1 MRSLNAHGLLSADQR
16 RARAHLL
23 AWIVALPGNVE
34 PAVAAGAEIA
44 RLAQAVE
51 SGDWRLEA
59 IDLLKQLQRERPLTP
74 PARRRPRL
82 VLVN

>member
-1 MRSLNAHGLLSADQR
+1 MRGLAGYGLLTADQR

-23 AWIVALPGNVE
+23 AWIVALPGSVE
-34 PAVAAGAEIA
+34 PAIAAGAEIA

-59 IDLLKQLQRERPLTP
+59 IDLLKQLQSERPQAP

-82 VLVN
+82 MLVN